1 MTHGYSGKGYQLLEM
16 KRTTFEFNRKK
27 KRTLFFLSLHR
38 LNTQSCN
45 QLVTVGVSTG
55 GARAAS

>member
-27 KRTLFFLSLHR
+27 TGHFFFSL
-38 LNTQSCN
+38 
-45 QLVTVGVSTG
+45 STG
-55 GARAAS
+55 

>member
-27 KRTLFFLSLHR
+27 TGHFFFLSLHR

-55 GARAAS
+55 GALAAS

>member
-1 MTHGYSGKGYQLLEM
+1 MTHGYSGNGYQLLEM
-16 KRTTFEFNRKK
+16 KRTTFEFNRKN
-27 KRTLFFLSLHR
+27 RTLFFFSLHR

-55 GARAAS
+55 GALAAS